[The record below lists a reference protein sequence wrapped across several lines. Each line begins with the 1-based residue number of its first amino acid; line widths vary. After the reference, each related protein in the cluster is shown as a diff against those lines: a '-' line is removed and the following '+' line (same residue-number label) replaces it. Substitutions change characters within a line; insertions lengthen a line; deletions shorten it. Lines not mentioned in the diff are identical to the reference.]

1 VEISLQILIMKK
13 IFKLL
18 SEPYPMKELG
28 LRDMLLAVL
37 SGIFVMGYLVFFN
50 PTGPL
55 TSSSMLVKLL
65 GYALITTL
73 FVLFNA
79 FVIKNLLQLILKA
92 EYWTLGKQFIW
103 YCYVIAVIGFLN
115 YYYSNSLE
123 LYQFSLQDHIFS
135 AFAFGALLFGFF
147 LAFNFNYL
155 SNKYGKRAGVLNKLL
170 KSKEVKTDK
179 VFTFNNGQSEKL
191 QLPENDLSYVQ
202 KCRKG
207 AKLFYIDKGNPVS
220 EVISEEFSAI
230 CKKIRDSNILQCH
243 PDYLINIDNLEQIKG
258 TAQGYRLKFYLQN
271 NKVPVSKE
279 YRNVI
284 RDYLS
289 R

>member
-1 VEISLQILIMKK
+1 MEISLQILIMMK

-55 TSSSMLVKLL
+55 TSSPMLVKLL

-115 YYYSNSLE
+115 YFYSNSLE
-123 LYQFSLQDHIFS
+123 LYQFSLQGHIFS
-135 AFAFGALLFGFF
+135 AFAFGTLLFGFF

-170 KSKEVKTDK
+170 KSKEVKSDK
-179 VFTFNNGQSEKL
+179 VFIFNNGQSEKL

-220 EVISEEFSAI
+220 ELISEEFSAI

-271 NKVPVSKE
+271 DKIPVSKE